1 VDTSA
6 EQDAADAPSQR
17 NLIDRTA
24 DRIDAFQRRVPPLA
38 VTHAVLKKYG
48 EDRGGVLAGLLAFRG
63 FFSMFPLLL
72 AFVNALG
79 IALRNNP
86 ELRDRLID
94 STLSN
99 IPVIGSDLKSSAQ
112 PLDGSVWVLIGSV
125 VVALWAGLGL
135 LEVLQEALNTAWQ
148 VPMYERPP
156 FLIRKL
162 RDVPAALVVAAC
174 AVLSGAGT
182 FLFTKDTGGVVRLLG
197 SITFAVLAGALAS
210 FGLHQTL
217 CARKVPFRAQLPG
230 ALAVGVGWWLLQALG
245 TWYVNQI
252 VQNSSDT
259 YGVFV
264 VVFGLM
270 SWTYLLGQVY
280 LYGTELAPVLHD
292 HRWPR
297 SMSGRDLTDV
307 DHAALASA
315 MARETRV
322 RGTEINVSIP
332 RNPESPS

>member
-1 VDTSA
+1 MDTSA
-6 EQDAADAPSQR
+6 EPAAEDAPPQR
-17 NLIDRTA
+17 NLVDRTA
-24 DRIDAFQRRVPPLA
+24 DRLDAFQRRVPPLA

-63 FFSMFPLLL
+63 FFSLFPLLL

-86 ELRDRLID
+86 ELRQRLID

-99 IPVIGSDLKSSAQ
+99 VPVIGNDLKSAAQ
-112 PLDGSVWVLIGSV
+112 PLDGSVWVLVGSIL
-125 VVALWAGLGL
+125 VALWAGLGL
-135 LEVLQEALNTAWQ
+135 LEVLQEALNTAWG

-156 FLIRKL
+156 FLL
-162 RDVPAALVVAAC
+162 RRLREVPAVLVVAAC

-182 FLFTKDTGGVVRLLG
+182 FLFTKDTDGVLRLVG
-197 SITFAVLAGALAS
+197 SGAFAVLAGALAS

-217 CARKVPFRAQLPG
+217 CARKVPLRAQLPG

-245 TWYVNQI
+245 TWYVERI
-252 VQNSSDT
+252 VANASDT

-264 VVFGLM
+264 VVFGLL

-280 LYGTELAPVLHD
+280 LYGTELATVLHD

-307 DHAALASA
+307 DHAALAAA

-322 RGTEINVSIP
+322 RGTEMSVSIP
-332 RNPESPS
+332 RNPESPG